1 MALDKLVDSAQLD
14 ADLTTVA
21 NAIRTR
27 GGTSDALSF
36 PSGMASA
43 VLAIP
48 SGGGGGGTTGFVY
61 PKDINFYDYDGILLE
76 SWTLAELQTKTALPD
91 YPTHAGLISQGWNW
105 TLEAL
110 KTTNRKMN
118 VGATYVTDD
127 GSTRLYITIDVL
139 GRTTMP
145 LYFSQTVTNDVVI
158 DWGDGSATE
167 TVEGTGAVNTSHT
180 YTSVGDF
187 VIKLKSTTGTMTL
200 GDTTNSKNIFGINYE
215 TESSKRYLLGRL
227 KKVELNNSV
236 ILKIAFMGCWY
247 LSSLLLSKGL
257 TSNNFSSEPFSSA
270 IPKFIVIPSSF
281 ENIRSNMFDECYL
294 EGISLPNSVKKI
306 GISAFRS
313 SRCKEITLPNLL
325 TDQNDAID
333 DYAFSQNSY
342 LENFFIPTIKYVMQH
357 SFNQCHR
364 LQKVVISEG
373 IEGIATQS
381 FYNDYSL
388 TNITIPSTVRFIS
401 QDAFRFCLAMKEY
414 HFKST
419 TPPSLSSTTSLT
431 VPEDCIIYVPQGCA
445 EAYKAATNWAT
456 YADKI
461 MEETTV

>member
-27 GGTSDALSF
+27 GGTSDTLSF

-48 SGGGGGGTTGFVY
+48 SGGGGGTAGFVY
-61 PKDINFYDYDGILLE
+61 PKDINFYDYDGVLLE

-110 KTTNRKMN
+110 KTTNRRMN

-139 GRTTMP
+139 GRTTIP
-145 LYFSQTVTNDVVI
+145 LYFSQTVANDVVI

-200 GDTTNSKNIFGINYE
+200 GDTANKRNIFGFSPTSSDTSKNYI
-215 TESSKRYLLGRL
+215 LNRL
-227 KKVELNNSV
+227 KKVELDSNVELNRS
-236 ILKIAFMGCWY
+236 FNDCY
-247 LSSLLLSKGL
+247 CLSCLLISKGFSMYSF
-257 TSNNFSSEPFSSA
+257 TSYSFNKTA
-270 IPKFIVIPSSF
+270 IKFIVFPDPIYFINNS
-281 ENIRSNMFDECYL
+281 IQGSNL
-294 EGISLPNSVKKI
+294 VSV
-306 GISAFRS
+306 SVPYTLTNLYDYAFANT
-313 SRCKEITLPNLL
+313 KLKDITLPTEVGSMGSFAFLNTNLE
-325 TDQNDAID
+325 TIFIYATYISNRAFGQN
-333 DYAFSQNSY
+333 YYLQN
-342 LENFFIPTIKYVMQH
+342 
-357 SFNQCHR
+357 
-364 LQKVVISEG
+364 VVLSEG
-373 IEGIATQS
+373 LGAI
-381 FYNDYSL
+381 
-388 TNITIPSTVRFIS
+388 
-401 QDAFRFCLAMKEY
+401 
-414 HFKST
+414 KST
-419 TPPSLSSTTSLT
+419 TF
-431 VPEDCIIYVPQGCA
+431 E
-445 EAYKAATNWAT
+445 
-456 YADKI
+456 
-461 MEETTV
+461 

>member
-27 GGTSDALSF
+27 GGTSDTLSF

-48 SGGGGGGTTGFVY
+48 SEGGGGTAGFVY
-61 PKDINFYDYDGILLE
+61 PKDINFYDYDGVLLE

-110 KTTNRKMN
+110 KATNRRMN

-187 VIKLKSTTGTMTL
+187 VIKLKPTTGTMTL
-200 GDTTNSKNIFGINYE
+200 GDTANQKNIFGIDFSAE
-215 TESSKRYLLGRL
+215 FSKRYIMGRL
-227 KKVELNNSV
+227 KKVELNNNV
-236 ILKIAFMGCWY
+236 VLKRAFKDCWC
-247 LSSLLLSKGL
+247 LSTLLLSKGL
-257 TSNNFSSEPFSSA
+257 TSNNFSSETFSMA
-270 IPKFIVIPSSF
+270 IPKFLVIPSSF
-281 ENIRSNMFDECYL
+281 ENIKNNMFDGCHL
-294 EGISLPNSVKKI
+294 KGISLPNSVKKI
-306 GISAFRS
+306 GMSAFRGS
-313 SRCKEITLPNLL
+313 HCKEITLPNLL

-333 DYAFSQNSY
+333 SYAFSQNNY
-342 LENFFIPTIKYVMQH
+342 LENLFIPTIKYIMQY
-357 SFNQCHR
+357 SFQQCYR
-364 LQKVVISEG
+364 LQKVVIPEG
-373 IEGIATQS
+373 IQGISEQS

-388 TNITIPSTVRFIS
+388 TNITIPSTVTFIS
-401 QDAFRFCLAMKEY
+401 QDAFRACAAMKEY

>member
-27 GGTSDALSF
+27 GGTSDTLSF

-48 SGGGGGGTTGFVY
+48 SEGGGGTTGFVY
-61 PKDINFYDYDGILLE
+61 PKDINFYDYDGVLLE

-91 YPTHAGLISQGWNW
+91 YPTHAGLTSQGWNW

-145 LYFSQTVTNDVVI
+145 LYFSQTVANDVVI

-180 YTSVGDF
+180 YTSIGDF
-187 VIKLKSTTGTMTL
+187 VIKLKSTTGRMTL
-200 GDTTNSKNIFGINYE
+200 GDTANKRNIFGIAPTSSDTSKNYI
-215 TESSKRYLLGRL
+215 LNRL
-227 KKVELNNSV
+227 KKVELDSNVELQSSFND
-236 ILKIAFMGCWY
+236 CY
-247 LSSLLLSKGL
+247 CLSCLLMSKGFS
-257 TSNNFSSEPFSSA
+257 TSQFKSYSFNNTA
-270 IPKFIVIPSSF
+270 IKFIVFPDPMSF
-281 ENIRSNMFDECYL
+281 IRNSIQGCDLVSVSVPYTLRRL
-294 EGISLPNSVKKI
+294 ESY
-306 GISAFRS
+306 AFANT
-313 SRCKEITLPNLL
+313 KLKDITLPTEVSSMGTFAFLSTNLE
-325 TDQNDAID
+325 TIFIYATVIGNKAFGQN
-333 DYAFSQNSY
+333 YYLQNVVLSEG
-342 LENFFIPTIKYVMQH
+342 LDTIK
-357 SFNQCHR
+357 STTFE
-364 LQKVVISEG
+364 K
-373 IEGIATQS
+373 
-381 FYNDYSL
+381 DYSL
-388 TNITIPSTVRFIS
+388 TNITIPSTVTSIEYN
-401 QDAFRFCLAMKEY
+401 AFQYCTAMKEY

-419 TPPSLSSTTSLT
+419 TPPNLSGTTNLT

-445 EAYKAATNWAT
+445 ETYKAATNWAT

-461 MEETTV
+461 MEETTI

>member
-27 GGTSDALSF
+27 GGTSDTLSF

-48 SGGGGGGTTGFVY
+48 SEGGGGTTGPVY
-61 PKDINFYDYDGILLE
+61 PKDINFYDYDGVLLE

-110 KTTNRKMN
+110 KTTNRRMN

-145 LYFSQTVTNDVVI
+145 LYFSQTVANDVVI

-187 VIKLKSTTGTMTL
+187 VIKLKTTTGTMTL
-200 GDTTNSKNIFGINYE
+200 GDTTNQKNIFGIDISAE
-215 TESSKRYLLGRL
+215 VSKRYLIGRL
-227 KKVELNNSV
+227 KKVELDNSV
-236 ILKIAFMGCWY
+236 VLKRAFSGCWC

-257 TSNNFSSEPFSSA
+257 TSNNFSSEAFSST

-281 ENIRSNMFDECYL
+281 ENIKNNMFDGCNL

-306 GISAFRS
+306 GMSAFRGS
-313 SRCKEITLPNLL
+313 YCKEITLPNLL

-333 DYAFSQNSY
+333 RYAFSQNSY
-342 LENFFIPTIKYVMQH
+342 LENLFIPTIKYIMNQ
-357 SFNQCHR
+357 SFSQCYR

-373 IEGIATQS
+373 IQGISVQS

-388 TNITIPSTVRFIS
+388 TNITIPSTVTFIS
-401 QDAFRFCLAMKEY
+401 QDAFQACLAMKEY
-414 HFKST
+414 HFKNT
-419 TPPSLSSTTSLT
+419 TPPKLSSTTSLT

-445 EAYKAATNWAT
+445 EAYKVATNWAT
-456 YADKI
+456 YADNI

>member
-27 GGTSDALSF
+27 GGTSDTLSF

-48 SGGGGGGTTGFVY
+48 SEGGGGTAGFVY
-61 PKDINFYDYDGILLE
+61 PKDINFYDYDGVLLE

-110 KTTNRKMN
+110 KATNRRMN

-145 LYFSQTVTNDVVI
+145 LYFSQTVANDVVI

-200 GDTTNSKNIFGINYE
+200 GDTANNKNIFGIDFTTDVSN
-215 TESSKRYLLGRL
+215 RYLVGRL
-227 KKVELNNSV
+227 KKVELNNNV
-236 ILKIAFMGCWY
+236 VLKRAFNGCWC

-257 TSNNFSSEPFSSA
+257 TSDNFFGETFSSN
-270 IPKFIVIPSSF
+270 ILKFLVIPSSF
-281 ENIRSNMFDECYL
+281 ENIGNTIFNDCSL
-294 EGISLPNSVKKI
+294 KGISLPNSVKKI
-306 GISAFRS
+306 GSSALRNIS
-313 SRCKEITLPNLL
+313 CKEIMLPNLL
-325 TDQNDAID
+325 TDQSDAIEQ
-333 DYAFSQNSY
+333 YAFSQNNY

-357 SFNQCHR
+357 SFDQCYR

-373 IEGIATQS
+373 IEIIATQA

-388 TNITIPSTVRFIS
+388 TNVTIPSTVTSIS
-401 QDAFRFCLAMKEY
+401 QGAFQACLGMKEY
-414 HFKST
+414 HFKNT
-419 TPPSLSSTTSLT
+419 TPPNLSSTTSLT

-445 EAYKAATNWAT
+445 ETYKAATNWAT

>member
-27 GGTSDALSF
+27 GGTSDTLSF

-48 SGGGGGGTTGFVY
+48 SGGGGGTAGFVY
-61 PKDINFYDYDGILLE
+61 PKDINFYDYDGVLLE

-91 YPTHAGLISQGWNW
+91 YPTHAGLTSQGWNW

-110 KTTNRKMN
+110 KATNRKMN

-139 GRTTMP
+139 GRTTIP
-145 LYFSQTVTNDVVI
+145 LYFSQTVANDVVI

-200 GDTTNSKNIFGINYE
+200 GDTANKRNIFGFSPTSSDTSKNYI
-215 TESSKRYLLGRL
+215 LNRL
-227 KKVELNNSV
+227 KKVELDSNVELNRS
-236 ILKIAFMGCWY
+236 FNDCY
-247 LSSLLLSKGL
+247 CLSCLLISKGFSMYSF
-257 TSNNFSSEPFSSA
+257 TSYSFNKTA
-270 IPKFIVIPSSF
+270 IKFIVFPDPIYFINNS
-281 ENIRSNMFDECYL
+281 IQGSNL
-294 EGISLPNSVKKI
+294 VSV
-306 GISAFRS
+306 SVPYTLTNLYDYAFANT
-313 SRCKEITLPNLL
+313 KLKDITLPTEVGSMGSFAFLNTNLE
-325 TDQNDAID
+325 TIFIYATYISNRAFGQN
-333 DYAFSQNSY
+333 YYLQN
-342 LENFFIPTIKYVMQH
+342 
-357 SFNQCHR
+357 
-364 LQKVVISEG
+364 VVLSEG
-373 IEGIATQS
+373 LGAIKSTTFEQ
-381 FYNDYSL
+381 DYCL
-388 TNITIPSTVRFIS
+388 TNVTIPSTVTSIEYN
-401 QDAFRFCLAMKEY
+401 AFHYCTAMKEY

-419 TPPSLSSTTSLT
+419 TPPNLSGTTNLT

-461 MEETTV
+461 MEETTI

>member
-27 GGTSDALSF
+27 GGTSDTLSF

-48 SGGGGGGTTGFVY
+48 SEGGGGTTGPVY
-61 PKDINFYDYDGILLE
+61 PKDINFYDYDGFLLE

-110 KTTNRKMN
+110 KATNRRMN

-187 VIKLKSTTGTMTL
+187 VIKLKPTTGTITL
-200 GDTTNSKNIFGINYE
+200 GDTTNKRNIFSIDYTSSNTSKNYILN
-215 TESSKRYLLGRL
+215 RL
-227 KKVELNNSV
+227 KKVELDSNVELNRS
-236 ILKIAFMGCWY
+236 FDGCY
-247 LSSLLLSKGL
+247 CLSCLLISKG
-257 TSNNFSSEPFSSA
+257 FSMWSFKGYSFNKTA
-270 IPKFIVIPSSF
+270 IKFIVFPDPIYFINNSIQGSDLVSVSVPYTL
-281 ENIRSNMFDECYL
+281 DHL
-294 EGISLPNSVKKI
+294 ETF
-306 GISAFRS
+306 AFANT
-313 SRCKEITLPNLL
+313 KLKDITLP
-325 TDQNDAID
+325 TEISSIG
-333 DYAFSQNSY
+333 DYAFLKTNLETIFIYATDIGNRAFDRNYYLQNVVLSEG
-342 LENFFIPTIKYVMQH
+342 LDTIKALM
-357 SFNQCHR
+357 FA
-364 LQKVVISEG
+364 E
-373 IEGIATQS
+373 
-381 FYNDYSL
+381 DYCL
-388 TNITIPSTVRFIS
+388 TNVTIPSTVTSI
-401 QDAFRFCLAMKEY
+401 QLGAFEQCAAMKEY

-419 TPPSLSSTTSLT
+419 TPPSLTSTTTLK

-445 EAYKAATNWAT
+445 EAYKVATNWAT

-461 MEETTV
+461 MEETTI

>member
-27 GGTSDALSF
+27 GGTSDTLSF

-48 SGGGGGGTTGFVY
+48 SEGGGGTTGFVY
-61 PKDINFYDYDGILLE
+61 PKDINFYDYDGVLLE

-110 KTTNRKMN
+110 KTTNRRMN

-145 LYFSQTVTNDVVI
+145 LYFSQTVANDVVI

-180 YTSVGDF
+180 YTSIGDF

-200 GDTTNSKNIFGINYE
+200 GDTANKRNIFGIDFT
-215 TESSKRYLLGRL
+215 TEVSKRYLTGRL

-236 ILKIAFMGCWY
+236 ILKRAFNDCWC

-257 TSNNFSSEPFSSA
+257 TSNNFLLETFSSA

-281 ENIRSNMFDECYL
+281 ENIRSNMFDGCYL

-306 GISAFRS
+306 GRSAFRS
-313 SRCKEITLPNLL
+313 SCCKEITLPNLL

-333 DYAFSQNSY
+333 EYAFSQNSY

-357 SFNQCHR
+357 SFDQCHR
-364 LQKVVISEG
+364 LQKVVIPEG
-373 IEGIATQS
+373 IEGISIQA

-388 TNITIPSTVRFIS
+388 TNVTIPSTVTFIS
-401 QDAFRFCLAMKEY
+401 QDAFRACMGMKEY

-461 MEETTV
+461 MEETTI

>member
-14 ADLTTVA
+14 ADLTTIA

-27 GGTSDALSF
+27 GGTSDTLSF

-48 SGGGGGGTTGFVY
+48 SGGGGGTAGFVY
-61 PKDINFYDYDGILLE
+61 PKDINFYDYDGVLLE

-91 YPTHAGLISQGWNW
+91 YPTHAGLTSQGWNW

-110 KTTNRKMN
+110 KATNRKMN

-139 GRTTMP
+139 GRTTIP
-145 LYFSQTVTNDVVI
+145 LYFSQTVANDVVI

-200 GDTTNSKNIFGINYE
+200 GDTANKRNIFGFSPTSSDTSKNYI
-215 TESSKRYLLGRL
+215 LNRL
-227 KKVELNNSV
+227 KKVELDSNVELNRS
-236 ILKIAFMGCWY
+236 FNDCY
-247 LSSLLLSKGL
+247 CLSCLLISKGFSMYSF
-257 TSNNFSSEPFSSA
+257 TSYSFNKTA
-270 IPKFIVIPSSF
+270 IKFIVFPDPIYFINNS
-281 ENIRSNMFDECYL
+281 IQGSNL
-294 EGISLPNSVKKI
+294 VSV
-306 GISAFRS
+306 SVPYTLTNLYDYAFANT
-313 SRCKEITLPNLL
+313 KLKDITLPTEVGSMGSFAFLNTNLE
-325 TDQNDAID
+325 TIFIYATYISNRAFGQN
-333 DYAFSQNSY
+333 YYLQN
-342 LENFFIPTIKYVMQH
+342 
-357 SFNQCHR
+357 
-364 LQKVVISEG
+364 VVLSEG
-373 IEGIATQS
+373 LGAIKSTTFEQ
-381 FYNDYSL
+381 DYCL
-388 TNITIPSTVRFIS
+388 TNVTIPSTVTSIEYN
-401 QDAFRFCLAMKEY
+401 AFHYCTAMKEY

-419 TPPSLSSTTSLT
+419 TPPNLSGTTNLT

-461 MEETTV
+461 MEETTI

>member
-27 GGTSDALSF
+27 GGTSDTLSF

-48 SGGGGGGTTGFVY
+48 SEGGGGTTGFVY
-61 PKDINFYDYDGILLE
+61 PKDINFYDYDGVLLE

-110 KTTNRKMN
+110 KATNRRMN

-180 YTSVGDF
+180 YTSIGDF

-200 GDTTNSKNIFGINYE
+200 GDTANDRNIFSIPYTSNDTTSKNYILN
-215 TESSKRYLLGRL
+215 RL
-227 KKVELNNSV
+227 KKVELDSNV
-236 ILKIAFMGCWY
+236 ELKHSFDGCY
-247 LSSLLLSKGL
+247 CLSCLLISKGF
-257 TSNNFSSEPFSSA
+257 TMGQFKSYSCNKTA
-270 IPKFIVIPSSF
+270 IKFIVFPDPIYYIKNSIQGSG
-281 ENIRSNMFDECYL
+281 L
-294 EGISLPNSVKKI
+294 ESVSVPYTLT
-306 GISAFRS
+306 GLRDYAFANT
-313 SRCKEITLPNLL
+313 KLKDITLPTEVSSMGAFVFLNTSLE
-325 TDQNDAID
+325 TIFIYATYIGSRAFDQNH
-333 DYAFSQNSY
+333 YLQNVVLSEG
-342 LENFFIPTIKYVMQH
+342 LDTIKVFM
-357 SFNQCHR
+357 FA
-364 LQKVVISEG
+364 E
-373 IEGIATQS
+373 
-381 FYNDYSL
+381 DYCL
-388 TNITIPSTVRFIS
+388 TNVTIPSTVTS
-401 QDAFRFCLAMKEY
+401 MELGAFEQCAAMKEY

-419 TPPSLSSTTSLT
+419 TPPSLASTTTLK